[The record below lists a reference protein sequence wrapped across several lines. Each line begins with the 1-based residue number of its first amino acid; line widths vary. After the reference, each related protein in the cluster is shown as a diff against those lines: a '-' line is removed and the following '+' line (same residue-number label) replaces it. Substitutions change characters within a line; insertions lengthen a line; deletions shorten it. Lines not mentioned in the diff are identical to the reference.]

1 MLWGDQ
7 KFSSSSARDGSDDD
21 AHESALKKRKAGRN
35 RQGKPATCV
44 PTLDGAPEQEGC
56 EASSSAGASVPGS
69 GWALALPKSSAAG
82 RSKKA
87 SQAHKELDK
96 CESLVLQSKQL
107 KTQMEDGRHVMQVTC
122 KRINDLLEKLSSK
135 LNDEA
140 TNFYL
145 DLIRSEGAGCRA
157 EGVWQQVKDP

>member
-1 MLWGDQ
+1 MPWGDQ

-107 KTQMEDGRHVMQVTC
+107 KTQMEDGSHVMQVTC